1 MMPKRTF
8 DSTALSSQNSFRDY
22 SDRFGVSQG
31 IIQSL
36 LRTCSRSFIHEVLD
50 CAQRGARPENSET
63 LIELQGNKEI
73 HEGRHTVKRWCLP
86 SRGAYLLRREQSS
99 GPATRRANRT
109 QRALTME
116 QKDMA

>member
-8 DSTALSSQNSFRDY
+8 DSTALSSQNSFHDY

-73 HEGRHTVKRWCLP
+73 HEGRHTVKTLCPP
-86 SRGAYLLRREQSS
+86 SQGAYLLRREQSS
-99 GPATRRANRT
+99 GPATLRANHT